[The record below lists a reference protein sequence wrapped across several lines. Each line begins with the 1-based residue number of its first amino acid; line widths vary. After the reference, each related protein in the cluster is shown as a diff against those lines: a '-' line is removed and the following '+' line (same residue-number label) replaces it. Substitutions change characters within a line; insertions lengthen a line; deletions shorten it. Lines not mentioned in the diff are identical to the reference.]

1 MRQEKYLVNFIFK
14 GKQMTFKPV
23 AREVF
28 SVSQLIM
35 MIHCIG
41 KAKIRKKVNR
51 NNYVCEYPNDD
62 WEDLVKREFAG
73 KIKIPGKHCYFLT
86 DKGIEVIK
94 LIENASN

>member
-1 MRQEKYLVNFIFK
+1 MI
-14 GKQMTFKPV
+14 FKPV

-41 KAKIRKKVNR
+41 KAKTRKKVNR
-51 NNYVCEYPNDD
+51 NNYVCEQSNDE
-62 WEDLVKREFAG
+62 WEDLVKRYFAG